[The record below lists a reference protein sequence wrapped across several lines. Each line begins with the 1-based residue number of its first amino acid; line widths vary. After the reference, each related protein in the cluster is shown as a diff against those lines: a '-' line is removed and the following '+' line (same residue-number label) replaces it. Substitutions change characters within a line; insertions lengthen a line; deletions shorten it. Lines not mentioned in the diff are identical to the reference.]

1 MNNIQ
6 KELEGISKTISSV
19 FDILNEMEDRV
30 RDLTSIMKRD
40 NQKFKR
46 GDVVKVDAGNF
57 CTAGVGVILY
67 SYADEYGGGDTESY
81 SLYLKCS
88 NHTGYI
94 AWYDE
99 KLLTMIRANKKEN
112 ITISDSKCEKLLKEL
127 TC

>member
-6 KELEGISKTISSV
+6 KELEEISKTISSV

-30 RDLTSIMKRD
+30 RDLAYIMKRN

-46 GDVVKVDAGNF
+46 GDIVKVGADNF
-57 CTAGVGVILY
+57 CAAGVGIVLY
-67 SYADEYGGGDTESY
+67 SYADEYGGDDTESY

-112 ITISDSKCEKLLKEL
+112 ITVSDSKCEELLKEF
-127 TC
+127 